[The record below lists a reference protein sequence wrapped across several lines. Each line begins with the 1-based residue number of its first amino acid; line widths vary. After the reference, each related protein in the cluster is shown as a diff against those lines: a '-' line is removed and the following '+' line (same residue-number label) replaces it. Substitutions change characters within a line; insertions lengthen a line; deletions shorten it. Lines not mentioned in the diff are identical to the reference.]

1 MAKRILN
8 VDDDPMIR
16 TLVKAMLEAEGYEI
30 CSMDSG
36 PKALEWLDSLGD
48 NINLAFIVLDYMMP
62 EMTGIELLQKL
73 KQNPK
78 TANIPVMMV
87 TGEDRTEDLLMGLGV
102 GADLYITKPFT
113 RNQLVNGTKLLQGI
127 E

>member
-1 MAKRILN
+1 MTKKILN

-30 CSMDSG
+30 FSMDSG

-48 NINLAFIVLDYMMP
+48 NIDLAFIVLDYMMP

-78 TANIPVMMV
+78 TASIPVMMV

-102 GADLYITKPFT
+102 GADLYIMKPFT
-113 RNQLVNGTKLLQGI
+113 RNQLVNGTKMLQGI

>member
-1 MAKRILN
+1 MAKKILN

-30 CSMDSG
+30 FSMDSG

-48 NINLAFIVLDYMMP
+48 NIDLAFIVLDYMMP

-78 TANIPVMMV
+78 TASIPVMMV

-102 GADLYITKPFT
+102 GADLYIMKPFT
-113 RNQLVNGTKLLQGI
+113 RNQLVNGTKMLQGI
-127 E
+127 D